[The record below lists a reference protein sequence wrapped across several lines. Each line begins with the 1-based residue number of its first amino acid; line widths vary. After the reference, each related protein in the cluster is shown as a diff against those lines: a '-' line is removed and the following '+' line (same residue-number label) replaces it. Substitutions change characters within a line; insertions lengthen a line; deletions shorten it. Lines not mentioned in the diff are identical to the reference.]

1 MVRFRRAVAL
11 LTLVASFSA
20 AAVSAQNSDAESS
33 GERDHPTAREQW
45 FRHGRTIRGEAA
57 AGRLYEGYRQKM
69 RMRVQQRAHRA
80 QISPPDAATTATSA
94 APSDAAAASVSTSV
108 IQCTPLGPAPIN
120 DSA

>member
-20 AAVSAQNSDAESS
+20 AAVCAQNSDSENS
-33 GERDHPTAREQW
+33 GEPDHPAAREQW

-69 RMRVQQRAHRA
+69 RMRAQQRAHAA
-80 QISPPDAATTATSA
+80 QTSPPDAAVTVTSA
-94 APSDAAAASVSTSV
+94 APSDAAAASTS
-108 IQCTPLGPAPIN
+108 
-120 DSA
+120 SS